1 MQTHYNVKERPLRFT
16 SSEADM
22 KQSHGFQANEAS
34 DIINHVMN
42 ESLDLVYS
50 MPDE

>member
-1 MQTHYNVKERPLRFT
+1 MQMHSNVKEMALRFT

-34 DIINHVMN
+34 DVIDHVMN
-42 ESLDLVYS
+42 ESMDLVYS
-50 MPDE
+50 MLDE